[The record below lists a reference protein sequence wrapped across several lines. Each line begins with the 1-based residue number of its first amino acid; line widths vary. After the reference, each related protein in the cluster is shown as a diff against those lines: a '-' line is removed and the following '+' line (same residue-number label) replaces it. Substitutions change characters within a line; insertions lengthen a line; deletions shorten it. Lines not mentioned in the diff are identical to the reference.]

1 MERLQ
6 LSKRRR
12 IDTIDPLFTERNTAT
27 NYRFIE
33 LFSRTM
39 LEWVMIRLVSMAL
52 EFLKRLL
59 SLQYCGQSEAA
70 MPVIARPDAW
80 SVFRNFLALLLFA
93 FMVLA
98 VQPALAQTDETDP
111 PQQTGNAFGFTQ
123 PETPLTVGLYVSPPF
138 VIDEDGDYSGMAI
151 DIWEALSRILSLD
164 YTYQR
169 FTNFRELLEA
179 TENGTVDV
187 AVTNVTITRAR
198 AERVDFTQPWFDAG
212 LRIMVNEEPRVGFR
226 SVWEGL
232 ADAGFLR
239 AYAWLAF
246 VIVTATL
253 LLTLFDR
260 RFNEKFPSKWTDGV
274 AESFYTVMSVATSG
288 RMPSRP
294 NLFGWIGRIMQ
305 ALWLVCGIA
314 ILAYVTS
321 SVTSVMTALSLTNNI
336 QSYAD
341 LRDREVGVQDG
352 GTAEELLRGDGI
364 AVSEYNGIEALVQAL
379 LNDEVDAVVG
389 DAPVLEYYAI
399 SNPDFPLDVVGPIFA
414 PDKYGFALPRNSPYV
429 KAMTVE
435 ILSAWEQEQIEELR
449 LYYFGDDP

>member
-1 MERLQ
+1 MVQ
-6 LSKRRR
+6 LS
-12 IDTIDPLFTERNTAT
+12 TERFRLARAGRPRCIALVRAT
-27 NYRFIE
+27 
-33 LFSRTM
+33 
-39 LEWVMIRLVSMAL
+39 
-52 EFLKRLL
+52 LL
-59 SLQYCGQSEAA
+59 R
-70 MPVIARPDAW
+70 VI
-80 SVFRNFLALLLFA
+80 LLLTA
-93 FMVLA
+93 LMMLA
-98 VQPALAQTDETDP
+98 APPASAQTDPATTPAAPAAPAAPTEEDDD
-111 PQQTGNAFGFTQ
+111 GIDFER
-123 PETPLTVGLYVSPPF
+123 PETPLTVGLFVSPPF
-138 VIDEDGDYSGMAI
+138 VMETDGAYSGMAI
-151 DIWEALSRILSLD
+151 DIWEALSRILGLD

-169 FTNFRELLEA
+169 FTNFRDLLDA
-179 TENGTVDV
+179 TAEGTVDV

-212 LRIMVNEEPRVGFR
+212 LRIMVNEEGRVGFR

-246 VIVTATL
+246 VIVAATL
-253 LLTLFDR
+253 ILTLFDR
-260 RFNEKFPSKWTDGV
+260 RFNKQFPTKWTDGV

-336 QSYAD
+336 QNYAD
-341 LRDREVGVQDG
+341 LRDRVVGVQDG
-352 GTAEELLRGDGI
+352 GTAEELLREDGI
-364 AVSEYNGIEALVQAL
+364 AVAEYDDIDAMVQAL
-379 LNDEVDAVVG
+379 LDHEVDAIVG

-399 SNPDFPLDVVGPIFA
+399 SHPDEPLDVVGPIFA

-435 ILSAWEQEQIEELR
+435 ILSAWEQEQLEQLR
-449 LYYFGDDP
+449 IFYFGDDP